1 MYEPLDIER
10 APWYRKDCVRK
21 KIDKLFAFYCDKK
34 QTFLYWKIIYL
45 NVKPFLANSILICSI
60 TCSGCFSISDFDFCY
75 KLICTVTVL
84 FIIKPESLLIAASLA
99 VKHNLFIIET
109 KTSQTDLKPYFNNQN
124 QTSCSLRITSLTL
137 SLPVAFKVNSSFS
150 ISTSVQGMQCLNSEN
165 DWGIVALRESPTDS
179 WKTTG
184 SI

>member
-1 MYEPLDIER
+1 M
-10 APWYRKDCVRK
+10 
-21 KIDKLFAFYCDKK
+21 
-34 QTFLYWKIIYL
+34 

-109 KTSQTDLKPYFNNQN
+109 KTSQTDLKSYFNNQN
-124 QTSCSLRITSLTL
+124 QMSCPLRITSLTL

-179 WKTTG
+179 RKTTG